1 MFVSVLH
8 YMCDGQIAQVYLSL
22 VSLVI
27 CLVSLLGGF
36 ILRILILSASKPEV
50 LELLQRFKERKSLQ
64 QKSKL

>member
-8 YMCDGQIAQVYLSL
+8 YMCDGQIARAYLSL

-36 ILRILILSASKPEV
+36 ILRILILSASNTEV
-50 LELLQRFKERKSLQ
+50 MELLQRFKERKSLQ

>member
-27 CLVSLLGGF
+27 CLVFPYLG
-36 ILRILILSASKPEV
+36 V
-50 LELLQRFKERKSLQ
+50 LY
-64 QKSKL
+64 

>member
-22 VSLVI
+22 LSLVI
-27 CLVSLLGGF
+27 CIGGF
-36 ILRILILSASKPEV
+36 ILRILILSASNTEV
-50 LELLQRFKERKSLQ
+50 LQLLQRFKERKSLQ